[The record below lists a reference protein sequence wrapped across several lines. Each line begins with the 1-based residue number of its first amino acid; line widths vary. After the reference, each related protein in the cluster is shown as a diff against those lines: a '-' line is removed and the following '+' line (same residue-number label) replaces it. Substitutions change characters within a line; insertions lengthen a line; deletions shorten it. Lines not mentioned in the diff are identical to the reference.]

1 MARFKRFVAGKY
13 GEGMTLEW
21 IKSDDAPGGFRLEA
35 GSDVYDWSAEGR
47 VAQLRRKLE
56 RIALGGEKVIPLIKE
71 TLDAWQPEALAEE
84 TGRVISVGDGI
95 VAAEGL
101 DNAEYGVAG
110 STIGIKSAAT
120 MLSGNTMGVAQN
132 KVIANV
138 TMQDNASI
146 NASAGGNM
154 DIVGNLALSG
164 TSNFNIDSARIVVGA
179 SGGSNIITSGSAVGD
194 LISKKGSGTLAFN
207 AANTDYKGKVNRYN
221 DSARRR
227 QGGFQ
232 RHGRNP
238 GFRHSCAQ

>member
-1 MARFKRFVAGKY
+1 MASTTVHKGVF
-13 GEGMTLEW
+13 E
-21 IKSDDAPGGFRLEA
+21 
-35 GSDVYDWSAEGR
+35 
-47 VAQLRRKLE
+47 
-56 RIALGGEKVIPLIKE
+56 
-71 TLDAWQPEALAEE
+71 
-84 TGRVISVGDGI
+84 IS
-95 VAAEGL
+95 

-120 MLSGNTMGVAQN
+120 MLSGNTMGAAQN

-194 LISKKGSGTLAFN
+194 LISKKRL
-207 AANTDYKGKVNRYN
+207 RHI
-221 DSARRR
+221 
-227 QGGFQ
+227 GFQ
-232 RHGRNP
+232 RGQYRLQ
-238 GFRHSCAQ
+238 GQGECG